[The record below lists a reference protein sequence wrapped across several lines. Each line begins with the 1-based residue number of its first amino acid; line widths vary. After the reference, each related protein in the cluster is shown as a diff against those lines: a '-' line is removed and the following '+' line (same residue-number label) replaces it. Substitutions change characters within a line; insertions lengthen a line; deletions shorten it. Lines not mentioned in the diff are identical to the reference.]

1 MFLLQF
7 YETECYILLLY
18 LSEKSTDQYLQLTF
32 IDIHTRYSQLN
43 LTPSM
48 KYFTEISKS
57 YMNESN

>member
-1 MFLLQF
+1 M
-7 YETECYILLLY
+7 
-18 LSEKSTDQYLQLTF
+18 SEKSTDQYLQLTF
-32 IDIHTRYSQLN
+32 IAIHTRYSQLN